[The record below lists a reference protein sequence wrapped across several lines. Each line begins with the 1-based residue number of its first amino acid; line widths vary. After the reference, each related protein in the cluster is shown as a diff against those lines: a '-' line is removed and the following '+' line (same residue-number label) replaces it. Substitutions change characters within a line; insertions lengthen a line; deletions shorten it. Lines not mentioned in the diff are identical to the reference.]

1 MFVVS
6 SVHRIARR
14 IAGLIAERRADEFG
28 EKAVVIVF
36 VVLLGIA
43 AFQAF
48 GSSVAGLISD
58 AAGAI

>member
-1 MFVVS
+1 MNTIEHLKRLLF
-6 SVHRIARR
+6 
-14 IAGLIAERRADEFG
+14 ERRADEFG

-48 GSSVAGLISD
+48 GGSVANLITN